1 MRRKTR
7 VEKYS
12 GFTIRKR
19 EYASGETAWQLDI
32 PLGVRGDRER
42 KSYATLD
49 AAKAA
54 ADDKYKELLNRGAT
68 AFTLTD
74 RQRLDAVEAVG
85 LLKGAASLADAARH
99 WLRYNRQADKG
110 QTFAALVEAYLAD
123 MAKRD
128 LRPATIRDARKRLSK
143 MKKDMG
149 PLPVVRI
156 APADL
161 ENWLDAQAV
170 KTQNRRNFV
179 TVARGLFNWAMER
192 GDLDNNPADKVQ
204 LPKAAKDLP
213 TILKPETVAKIMHGA
228 EAVAPDCVAYLA
240 LCFFG
245 GLRPMNEAGRATW
258 ESVDLENNTLRV
270 IPEVAKTRR
279 ARLVTIA
286 PNLRDWL
293 QRYRLANRGEQI
305 APAPMTLRRRI
316 KAVKKAA
323 GLTNWPPDV
332 ARHCYA
338 SAHLALNGDIQKTC
352 LELGHTSPQ
361 MLFTHYRNL
370 MSAKQAADYFD
381 IRPAT
386 TAEVEA
392 LKTEL
397 AEAAEK
403 EAQAATA

>member
-1 MRRKTR
+1 MRRKNK
-7 VEKYS
+7 VERYAGFNIRRRDYPS
-12 GFTIRKR
+12 GAVSWRLEIPQGERGKRIR
-19 EYASGETAWQLDI
+19 ETY
-32 PLGVRGDRER
+32 P
-42 KSYATLD
+42 TLE

-54 ADDKYKELLNRGAT
+54 ADLKAVAVRSNGNN

-74 RQRLDAVEAVG
+74 RQRLDAVEAVA
-85 LLKGAASLADAARH
+85 LLKGATSLTDAARH

-110 QTFAALVEAYLAD
+110 QTFAALVEIYLAD
-123 MAKRD
+123 MAKRG

-143 MKKDMG
+143 MKNDIG
-149 PLPVVRI
+149 ELPAVQI
-156 APADL
+156 APVDL

-204 LPKAAKDLP
+204 LPKAEKDLP

-228 EAVAPDCVAYLA
+228 EKVAPDCVAYLA
-240 LCFFG
+240 LCFFA

-258 ESVDLENNTLRV
+258 EAVDLDNGTLRV

-293 QRYRLANRGEQI
+293 QRYRLANKGEQL
-305 APAPMTLRRRI
+305 APAPMTLRRRM

-323 GLTNWPPDV
+323 GLTRWPPDV
-332 ARHCYA
+332 ARHCFA
-338 SAHLALNGDIQKTC
+338 SAHLALHGDIQKTC

-370 MSAKQAADYFD
+370 MSVKQAADYFD
-381 IRPAT
+381 IRPGNT
-386 TAEVEA
+386 VSITANIPKMVSA
-392 LKTEL
+392 
-397 AEAAEK
+397 
-403 EAQAATA
+403 

>member
-1 MRRKTR
+1 MRRKTK
-7 VEKYS
+7 VERYA
-12 GFTIRKR
+12 GFNIRKR
-19 EYASGETAWQLDI
+19 EYPSGAVSWRLEMPQGERGKRKRETYQ
-32 PLGVRGDRER
+32 
-42 KSYATLD
+42 TLE

-54 ADDKYKELLNRGAT
+54 ADLKAVELRSNGNK
-68 AFTLTD
+68 AFSLTD
-74 RQRLDAVEAVG
+74 YQRLDAVEAVA
-85 LLKGAASLADAARH
+85 LLKGAASLKDAVRC

-110 QTFAALVEAYLAD
+110 QTFAAMVEAYLAD
-123 MAKRD
+123 MAKRE

-149 PLPVVRI
+149 PLPAIQI

-161 ENWLDAQAV
+161 ENWLDAQGV

-192 GDLDNNPADKVQ
+192 GDLDFNPADKVQ
-204 LPKAAKDLP
+204 LPKAEKDLP

-228 EAVAPDCVAYLA
+228 QKAAPDCVAYLA
-240 LCFFG
+240 LCFFA

-293 QRYRLANRGEQI
+293 QRYRLSNKGEQI
-305 APAPMTLRRRI
+305 APAPMTLRRRMN
-316 KAVKKAA
+316 AVKKAA
-323 GLTNWPPDV
+323 GLTKWPPDV
-332 ARHCYA
+332 ARHCFA
-338 SAHLALNGDIQKTC
+338 SAHLALHSDIQKTC

-370 MSAKQAADYFD
+370 MSAKQAADYFS
-381 IRPAT
+381 IRPAD
-386 TAEVEA
+386 AAA
-392 LKTEL
+392 L
-397 AEAAEK
+397 AADVGK
-403 EAQAATA
+403 VAAG